1 MTSGVIRDLLTL
13 LNTWEILPPFDSPS
27 STEVECSVLNYGVP
41 NVAGKMVSP
50 NSLAEYEAEIR
61 EAVRRF
67 EPRID
72 FETLEVSAEE
82 PMATGS
88 NAVFSLKIEG
98 DLVGLESSRR
108 LVFVSRVSAAT
119 GRVELA

>member
-1 MTSGVIRDLLTL
+1 MTSGVIRDLLAL

-82 PMATGS
+82 PRATGS